1 MEQRRLG
8 LVTRVGERERASRNR
23 AVASVERSGRPRRPL
38 RAAIPLAAAIAALS
52 VTAAADAS
60 CPDAPIR
67 PAFGATY
74 PADCFVYEKVSPADK
89 GNGEVAGGAILVTGF
104 RASESGDHVIY
115 PADSVFLG
123 APTFPQVNP
132 YYAYRGGDSWV
143 NSSLT
148 AQLPVRLSPDVL
160 APPEEIPDGELP
172 QGISANGR
180 WTVLGS
186 NLVPGSG
193 EQVLNR
199 GYALNMQDQ
208 QPARIT
214 PPTLDGDHPVS
225 MEGGYIASAVV
236 VGENER
242 TIFTSSSRLTEDAL
256 DFIGEFD
263 PRLYVTEN
271 GHTKL
276 VSRLP
281 NGEASNGT
289 LADAVWD
296 ASQSMRRWSVAADG
310 KTIWWN
316 TPGTDN
322 EIYRG
327 NVDAP
332 RSTFV
337 NASENADETVPAGG
351 AMPISAD
358 VDGTRMSFVSGQPL
372 MTGMSAEPADQADRL
387 FLYTHS
393 DDPEND
399 QNLSLI
405 STDGE
410 PADTSRLSVI
420 ARTAQMSDDGRTA
433 YFWTTGKQLVAGGPI
448 GPGQKLYRWHDGQL
462 TYLATATVPTD
473 GLSLTAAD
481 GRFYSFDSDTP
492 DLTDKPTGGQ
502 AQRYVYD
509 AQTDRISCVSC
520 PEPGAATAIGG
531 VGLTP
536 VMPLMQMDS
545 SERRYLSTDG
555 QVVFATATQ
564 LVPEDT
570 NGRIDVYAWKDG
582 RARLVSSG
590 RSTSDVRFADA
601 SVDGSTIFFS
611 TRDRLS
617 AWDTDTRADLYV
629 ARRGGGLPEPNERPA
644 DACSG
649 DACQGDPPPAAVPP
663 ALGTVGFAG
672 LGDVPATPWKGER
685 RKTKVGKLKT
695 VTGTSATLRVSVPAK
710 GVVRVSGNGL
720 RQARKSASKA
730 RTVRVRVRLSAAASK
745 RLRRAG
751 KVRIRASVRFQP
763 KSGAAQTVRLR
774 VTFKKAKSKK
784 AKSKAKGSSKT
795 ASSRSAVAKGGR

>member
-1 MEQRRLG
+1 M
-8 LVTRVGERERASRNR
+8 VT
-23 AVASVERSGRPRRPL
+23 
-38 RAAIPLAAAIAALS
+38 PLAAAIAALAVPALAS
-52 VTAAADAS
+52 ADAG

-67 PAFGATY
+67 PVFGASY
-74 PADCFVYEKVSPADK
+74 PAGCFVYEKVSPADK
-89 GNGEVAGGAILVTGF
+89 GNGEVAGGAVMVTGF

-132 YYAYRGGDSWV
+132 YYAYRSGDSWT

-160 APPEEIPDGELP
+160 APPEDNPDGELP

-180 WTVLGS
+180 WTVLGA

-199 GYALNMQDQ
+199 GYALNMQEQ
-208 QPARIT
+208 RPERIT

-225 MEGGYIASAVV
+225 MEGGYISSAVV
-236 VGENER
+236 VGDNER

-256 DFIGEFD
+256 DLFGEFD
-263 PRLYVTEN
+263 PRLYSTEN

-281 NGEASNGT
+281 NGEAANGT
-289 LADAVWD
+289 LADAMWD
-296 ASQSMRRWSVAADG
+296 ASQSMRRWPVAADG
-310 KTIWWN
+310 KTLWWS
-316 TPGTDN
+316 TSGTDQRV
-322 EIYRG
+322 YRG
-327 NVDAP
+327 NVDEP
-332 RSTFV
+332 RSSFV
-337 NASENADETVPAGG
+337 NASENADEDVPEGG
-351 AMPISAD
+351 AMAVSAD
-358 VDGTRMSFVSGQPL
+358 VAGTRMSFVSGQPL
-372 MTGMSAEPADQADRL
+372 MTGMSTDPADQADRL

-393 DDPEND
+393 DDPESD
-399 QNLSLI
+399 RNLTLI
-405 STDGE
+405 STDDE

-420 ARTAQMSDDGRTA
+420 AKTAQMSDDGRTA
-433 YFWTTGKQLVAGGPI
+433 YFWTTEKQLVAGGPI
-448 GPGQKLYRWHDGQL
+448 GPGEKLYRWHDGRL

-473 GLSLTAAD
+473 GVSLTAAD
-481 GRFYSFDSDTP
+481 GRFYTFDSDAS
-492 DLTDKPTGGQ
+492 DLTDEPTGGQ
-502 AQRYVYD
+502 VQRYVYD
-509 AQTDRISCVSC
+509 AQADRIACASC
-520 PEPGAATAIGG
+520 PAPGAATAIGG

-536 VMPLMQMDS
+536 PMNLMQMDA
-545 SERRYLSTDG
+545 SERRYLSTNG
-555 QVVFATATQ
+555 QVIFATATQ

-590 RSTSDVRFADA
+590 RATSDVRFADA

-649 DACQGDPPPAAVPP
+649 DACQGDPAPAAVPP
-663 ALGTVGFAG
+663 TLGSVSFGGA
-672 LGDVPATPWKGER
+672 GDVPAVPWR
-685 RKTKVGKLKT
+685 VAARKTSVAKLKT

-710 GVVRVSGNGL
+710 GAVRVSGDGVAA
-720 RQARKSASKA
+720 ARKTAKKA
-730 RTVRVRVRLSAAASK
+730 QTVRVPVRLSAASKK
-745 RLRRAG
+745 RLARAG
-751 KVRIRASVRFQP
+751 KLAVRVSVRFQP
-763 KSGAAQTVRLR
+763 TAGAAQTVRLR
-774 VTFKKAKSKK
+774 VTFKKAKGASK
-784 AKSKAKGSSKT
+784 S
-795 ASSRSAVAKGGR
+795 ASSRVAGAKGGR